1 MLGIFEGVGLNAE
14 MKTALRMVLGM
25 AVVLGFASCSKP
37 LPADKSN
44 YAGEWRSPEM
54 RLVITPG
61 GRVDYER
68 RASGG
73 SKSVQAPIQKF
84 EGNDFVAGLGP
95 VNTRFVVARPPTLIN
110 GAWTMTVDGVEL
122 TKLP

>member
-1 MLGIFEGVGLNAE
+1 MK
-14 MKTALRMVLGM
+14 MKTAFR
-25 AVVLGFASCSKP
+25 VVLAIALIIGLASCSKP
-37 LPADKSN
+37 LPADKAN
-44 YAGEWRSPEM
+44 YAGEWRSPEI

-84 EGNDFVAGLGP
+84 EGNDFIA
-95 VNTRFVVARPPTLIN
+95 
-110 GAWTMTVDGVEL
+110 
-122 TKLP
+122 

>member
-1 MLGIFEGVGLNAE
+1 MDRIRVPLRLILIWAML
-14 MKTALRMVLGM
+14 
-25 AVVLGFASCSKP
+25 AVAACSKP
-37 LPADKSN
+37 LPADKAN
-44 YAGEWRSPEM
+44 YAGEWRSAEM

-84 EGNDFVAGLGP
+84 EGNDFIAGLGP
-95 VNTRFVVARPPTLIN
+95 INTRFVVLRPPTLIN
-110 GAWTMTVDGVEL
+110 GVWTMTVDGVEL
-122 TKLP
+122 KKVP